1 MTNMKRLTVSLP
13 DDLVEALDILRTT
26 AEFSGKPYSEIIRTL
41 IQRGL
46 ENKKGGERHVRT

>member
-13 DDLVEALDILRTT
+13 DDLVEALERLRTT

-46 ENKKGGERHVRT
+46 ERKKGGGKIVRT

>member
-13 DDLVEALDILRTT
+13 DDLVEALEILRTT

-46 ENKKGGERHVRT
+46 ENKKGGGQLVRT